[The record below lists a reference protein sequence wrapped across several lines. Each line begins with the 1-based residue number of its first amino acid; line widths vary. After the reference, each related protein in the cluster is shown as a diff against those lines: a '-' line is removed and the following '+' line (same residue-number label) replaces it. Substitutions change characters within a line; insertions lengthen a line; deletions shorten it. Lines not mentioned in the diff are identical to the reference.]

1 MPKVIKIKKGLNI
14 PLKGLAEKVL
24 MRADMAETYAV
35 KPADFPGLTP
45 KLNVQVG
52 DKVKAGNPLFHDK
65 YRPEITFNSPV
76 SGEVIEVRRGDRR
89 VIEEVV
95 VKADESISYEQFE
108 ASNPT
113 QQNRD
118 QVIDLLLKSGAWPYI
133 RQRPY
138 GIIANPAD
146 KPKAIFISCFDTA
159 PLAADMDFI
168 VNGEQES
175 FQAGIDALK
184 RLTDGEIHLGLNAD
198 FPASTVFGKVK
209 GVQTHLFTGP
219 HPAGNVGVQIHH
231 IDPINKGE
239 IVWIVNPSDVI
250 IIGRLFLKGIYDAS
264 KVIAL
269 AGSDVLKPRYY
280 RLISGTRIDSII
292 KNNLVKTENEHRIIS
307 GNVLTGTM
315 VEKIGFLGFY
325 DNMVT
330 VIPEGKHHEFFG
342 WMTPGLNK
350 FSASRTFLAKLIP
363 GRKYNLDTNING
375 GKRAY
380 VLTGQYE
387 KVLPMDIYPVHL
399 IKAILANDI
408 DKMEQLGI
416 YEVVEEDFALCEYV
430 CTSKIEVQ
438 EILRNGIESMI
449 KELS

>member
-239 IVWIVNPSDVI
+239 IVWVVNPSDVI

-269 AGSDVLKPRYY
+269 AGSDVIKPRYY

-292 KNNLVKTENEHRIIS
+292 KDNLVKTENEHRIIS

-342 WMTPGLNK
+342 WMAPGLNK

>member
-52 DKVKAGNPLFHDK
+52 NKVKAGTPLFHDK

>member
-1 MPKVIKIKKGLNI
+1 MSKVIKIRKGLNI
-14 PLKGLAEKVL
+14 PLVGQPEKVL
-24 MRADMAETYAV
+24 IRADMAETYAV
-35 KPADFPGLTP
+35 KPSDFPGLTP

-65 YRPEITFNSPV
+65 YRPDIVFCTPV
-76 SGEVIEVRRGDRR
+76 SGEVVEVRRGDRR

-95 VKADESISYEQFE
+95 VKTTGNVDYEQFE
-108 ASNPT
+108 AANPAQLT
-113 QQNRD
+113 RE
-118 QVIDLLLKSGAWPYI
+118 QVVEKLLKSGTWPYL

-146 KPKAIFISCFDTA
+146 KPKSIFISCFDSA
-159 PLAADMDFI
+159 PLAPDMDFA
-168 VNGEQES
+168 VNGEQEA

-184 RLTDGEIHLGLNAD
+184 KLTEGDIHLGLNAD
-198 FPASTVFGKVK
+198 YPASSVFAKAK
-209 GVQTHLFTGP
+209 NVQTHHFTGP

-231 IDPINKGE
+231 IDPINKGDV
-239 IVWIVNPSDVI
+239 VWTVNTLDVI
-250 IIGRLFLKGIYDAS
+250 IIGRLFLKGAYDAT

-269 AGSDVLKPRYY
+269 AGSDVVKPRYY
-280 RLISGTRIDSII
+280 RLISGARVDSIT
-292 KNNLVKTENEHRIIS
+292 KENLVKTENEHRIIS
-307 GNVLTGTM
+307 GNVLTGAK
-315 VEKIGFLGFY
+315 VESIGFLGFY
-325 DNMVT
+325 DNMLT

-342 WMTPGLNK
+342 WMAPGFNK
-350 FSASRTFLAKLIP
+350 YSASRTFFSKLFP
-363 GRKYNLDTNING
+363 GKSFKLDTNLNG
-375 GKRAY
+375 GERAY

-416 YEVVEEDFALCEYV
+416 YEVVEEDLALCEYV
-430 CTSKIEVQ
+430 CTSKVEVQ
-438 EILRNGIESMI
+438 EILRKGIESMI